1 MIILAIIFV
10 YTVSTNY
17 SKVDLSDDIWFD
29 YYARSVLENLPK
41 NSLLVINYDQ
51 QWTSVRYLQEC
62 EGVRSDVISINLSM
76 MSYMWWKTKV
86 PIYEGIVNFPG
97 TNYVSPRLKGT
108 GFTWK
113 ELLDANIDKFEGGIY
128 LGGNL
133 NYKEDD
139 YLDKYE
145 IVPWGLSK
153 RFTKGGEL
161 TTGTGFL
168 QWVDTSR
175 EKIHSLT
182 TTFATLPDTTKYDSS
197 TWEWTLQRE
206 YWDHVYERTS
216 HLLEIVL
223 REGAEAIPMTHQKK
237 FELLIE
243 TAASFELILANDQL
257 KREEDYG
264 LYKNLG
270 LCYMHMIKTD
280 KSLVYSTEHFKDKLI
295 NFQGTDLVDSISSYF
310 PVTSVDNQNWRNH
323 ATERWSELW
332 GRYLEM
338 DGSENDGSYQSVK
351 SILKAVFQ
359 SVEQA
364 QQARRGG
371 GG

>member
-1 MIILAIIFV
+1 MIILAIILV

-17 SKVDLSDDIWFD
+17 IKVDLSDDIWFD

-153 RFTKGGEL
+153 RWEIKNYHFTL
-161 TTGTGFL
+161 YATNYT
-168 QWVDTSR
+168 
-175 EKIHSLT
+175 IH
-182 TTFATLPDTTKYDSS
+182 
-197 TWEWTLQRE
+197 
-206 YWDHVYERTS
+206 
-216 HLLEIVL
+216 
-223 REGAEAIPMTHQKK
+223 
-237 FELLIE
+237 
-243 TAASFELILANDQL
+243 
-257 KREEDYG
+257 
-264 LYKNLG
+264 
-270 LCYMHMIKTD
+270 
-280 KSLVYSTEHFKDKLI
+280 
-295 NFQGTDLVDSISSYF
+295 
-310 PVTSVDNQNWRNH
+310 
-323 ATERWSELW
+323 
-332 GRYLEM
+332 
-338 DGSENDGSYQSVK
+338 
-351 SILKAVFQ
+351 
-359 SVEQA
+359 
-364 QQARRGG
+364 
-371 GG
+371 